1 MPLSPPK
8 LSPMDADEANFFD
21 MSNDVLRILSDKK
34 IGILGAGVG
43 VDSVDVEFEILEAS
57 DDVGGRLST
66 HEFLGARK

>member
-43 VDSVDVEFEILEAS
+43 GMHTELILDSGLCGCRV
-57 DDVGGRLST
+57 
-66 HEFLGARK
+66 